1 MIKLKQIITLLDE
14 LGNKIE
20 FELIATFGLDDME
33 YAALIPVKGE
43 NPLTYL
49 LRIEYDDNG
58 DLVLV
63 TIDDKQEFN
72 DVIEVYEEIR
82 KERLQ

>member
-1 MIKLKQIITLLDE
+1 MNQVITLLDE

-33 YAALIPVKGE
+33 YVALIPVNDE
-43 NPLTYL
+43 EPLTYL
-49 LRIEYDDNG
+49 LRIDYDENG
-58 DLVLV
+58 DLVFV
-63 TIDDKQEFN
+63 TIDDKEEFD
-72 DVIEVYEEIR
+72 DVVKTYEEIR